1 MKKHSAEMAASEAE
15 LDSEIKQIAG
25 KSAAADKMLAERI
38 KRVAKNKKQIM
49 TTQQQE
55 DHLKKLSLEG
65 ETMLHKVRL
74 RARSRKSLISR
85 KKKKEEAK
93 VKETQKEL
101 KKLGDKYKRLEA
113 APKQIR
119 ERTLAAQKSAT
130 RAQAAAAAMNIQL
143 KDVGGK
149 KTQLVGKM

>member
-1 MKKHSAEMAASEAE
+1 M
-15 LDSEIKQIAG
+15 
-25 KSAAADKMLAERI
+25 
-38 KRVAKNKKQIM
+38 
-49 TTQQQE
+49 
-55 DHLKKLSLEG
+55 
-65 ETMLHKVRL
+65 RL

-149 KTQLVGKM
+149 KTQLVGKMKALQAKAALLSKKQLQYKSGRQDIKIKNMLLK